1 MPLTTESKKNVFIST
16 YLDSENKSNL
26 IKRDNL
32 VGDLKWTSG
41 DGLFRMDP
49 HGQMREFKY
58 SYISKKDIRF
68 SWNIDDISENLQ
80 NKWYYLREK
89 YKIYLIYKLFTPQ
102 ALQRKNKYSKS
113 ISGVKFLQF
122 YGKKPIIP
130 IKDQGIR
137 EDIRIT
143 ICSQPCCACFRTDI
157 IECDHKNDLK
167 NDPRVLVKSTQTLD
181 DFQPLCKHCNMLKKS
196 ASQLRNKTN
205 KRIGATKYFYNID
218 FITGDENFDKNDPN
232 WYKGTYWG
240 DVREFKKS
248 LKQ

>member
-1 MPLTTESKKNVFIST
+1 MLSVNESKKQKFIST

-32 VGDLKWTSG
+32 QIPLAWTSG
-41 DGLFRMDP
+41 DGLFRMDTS
-49 HGQMREFKY
+49 GQMREFKY
-58 SYISKKDIRF
+58 SYFSKKEVRF
-68 SWNIDDISENLQ
+68 SWNVDNISEDLQ
-80 NKWYYLREK
+80 DKWCNLREK
-89 YKIYLIYKLFTPQ
+89 YKIYIIYKLFTQ
-102 ALQRKNKYSKS
+102 KALTRKGG
-113 ISGVKFLQF
+113 GVKYLQF

-130 IKDQGIR
+130 VKDQGIR
-137 EDIRIT
+137 EDIRRT
-143 ICSQPCCACFRTDI
+143 ICSQPCCVCFRTDS

-167 NDPRVLVKSTQTLD
+167 NDLRVLVKSTQTLD

-240 DVREFKKS
+240 DVIEFKKS
-248 LKQ
+248 LK